1 MHFLNWFKLLQD
13 CIRAEKERSFQL
25 QPTPGTY
32 LFLALTPAAAQPAS
46 CIGEIDW
53 LTRSVFYLVGL
64 KLHSDGTP
72 GPAYHTVTSS
82 LMHVSPEAGFHFWEQ
97 LPQPHLV
104 QTNTLLSHL
113 VTQDTFIW
121 AYLLHLL
128 EIQTTNVEQVWHAPN
143 NNKKYSF
150 NLYENRPAL
159 SNFKVFIT
167 ETGHCLLIS

>member
-13 CIRAEKERSFQL
+13 CIRAEKERPFQL

-32 LFLALTPAAAQPAS
+32 LFLALTRAAAQPAS

-53 LTRSVFYLVGL
+53 LTRSVFYFGRF
-64 KLHSDGTP
+64 KTSFRWHSW
-72 GPAYHTVTSS
+72 SS
-82 LMHVSPEAGFHFWEQ
+82 L
-97 LPQPHLV
+97 PHSHIIINVCKSRGRVPFLGTAATDTA
-104 QTNTLLSHL
+104 TNTLLSHL